1 MLCVKYQLLLHLL
14 VYLNCS
20 ISLIWFSWVFTG
32 SSLQI
37 AVFLQAVEKDWRKI
51 QIVLFWVFSLFNKYW
66 TFFWFN
72 FPPSLF
78 FPCAHV
84 MSVNQLGG
92 PLQTTEWKPC
102 KSVELQALSLA
113 LINAIWHTSETALL
127 DSLQRFGPL
136 LHIPILFH
144 LSMV

>member
-1 MLCVKYQLLLHLL
+1 MLRLKYQLLLHLL

-20 ISLIWFSWVFTG
+20 ISLIWFSWLFTG

-37 AVFLQAVEKDWRKI
+37 AVFLQAVEKDCRKI
-51 QIVLFWVFSLFNKYW
+51 QIVLFWVF
-66 TFFWFN
+66 
-72 FPPSLF
+72 PSLTNIEHFSDLISPHHSF

-92 PLQTTEWKPC
+92 LLQTTEWKPC